1 MKISY
6 IIKMCIYGILVLFGL
21 VFVVAGITN
30 LKYGVFPSVVSIISG
45 LIFSFLSLYHLITQY
60 KLMKCNDE
68 NEY

>member
-21 VFVVAGITN
+21 VFVVVGITN

>member
-45 LIFSFLSLYHLITQY
+45 LIFPS
-60 KLMKCNDE
+60 
-68 NEY
+68 